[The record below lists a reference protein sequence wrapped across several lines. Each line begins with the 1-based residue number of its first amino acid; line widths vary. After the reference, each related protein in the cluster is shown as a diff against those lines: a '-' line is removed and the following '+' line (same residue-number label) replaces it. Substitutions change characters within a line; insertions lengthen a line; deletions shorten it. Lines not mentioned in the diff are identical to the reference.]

1 MAGTGWGRPGPAWPS
16 WGRLLLPGAVQ
27 GRPGRLGPLGPAS
40 IALQSGLGP
49 VVYSCADDLPVVYQW
64 FTSGLL
70 QWFTRVSMVFG
81 ERGLLFLTN
90 FICLEIWSL
99 EK

>member
-1 MAGTGWGRPGPAWPS
+1 MGSLRGRWPEPTGLPGLAGAGWAQPGP
-16 WGRLLLPGAVQ
+16 PGAVCYYLGPSRAVQ
-27 GRPGRLGPLGPAS
+27 GRLGPLGPAS
-40 IALQSGLGP
+40 TGLQAGLGP

-81 ERGLLFLTN
+81 ERGLLF
-90 FICLEIWSL
+90 
-99 EK
+99 